1 MTDNN
6 DFFGQGDG
14 DRTVFVPRPANNR
27 RDRPA
32 PAAAPAA
39 APASAPAMGMP
50 QGSPAPAVNISDN
63 ISLANTSNIIRSA
76 ATPLITLG
84 AHMRSMNHVADSNAL
99 FQQIYD
105 DIVSLDKQFQQM
117 DISKEH
123 AITTRYLLCAFIDEM
138 VMSTPWGAQSIWTQK
153 SLLMTF
159 HNNALGGIKFFE
171 IINLLLQN
179 PATNI
184 DMLELCYVMITLGF
198 EGKFR
203 FADGGRYELDR
214 ISENLFQVI
223 SNQRA
228 EVNKQLSVHGSGL
241 NSQQTLMSDNR
252 LLWFTL
258 TSCVVIALISF
269 CSFFFSIN
277 HTSDPIA
284 IQTSAMGSNIEQ
296 LVRKP
301 RTSNKKQ
308 LLGNISQR
316 LSDDIAKGLVAVN
329 ETSDSVKIT
338 VSGKGLFKPSS
349 AQISDNRRALMKRI
363 ADAIAPEDGSLLIVG
378 HTDNEPIRSL
388 QFPSNWEL
396 STKRA
401 ESIQLFLQQQM
412 PNRQM
417 NTEGRAD
424 LQPLVPNDT
433 RSNRAIN
440 RRIEINLYIS

>member
-1 MTDNN
+1 MTENN
-6 DFFGQGDG
+6 DFFGQGEG

-27 RDRPA
+27 RERPTQTA
-32 PAAAPAA
+32 PAASVPVQPAPMAA
-39 APASAPAMGMP
+39 APSAASPMATIND
-50 QGSPAPAVNISDN
+50 S
-63 ISLANTSNIIRSA
+63 ISLTNTSNIIRSA

-84 AHMRSMNHVADSNAL
+84 THMRSMNHVADSNAL
-99 FQQIYD
+99 FQQVYD
-105 DIVSLDKQFQQM
+105 DIVALDKQLEQLG
-117 DISKEH
+117 ISKEH

-138 VMSTPWGAQSIWTQK
+138 AMSTPWGAQSIWTQK

-228 EVNKQLSVHGSGL
+228 EVNKKLSIHGEGI
-241 NSQQTLMSDNR
+241 NNQQTLMSDNR

-258 TSCVVIALISF
+258 SSCIIIALISF
-269 CSFFFSIN
+269 CSLFFSI
-277 HTSDPIA
+277 TQKSDPIA
-284 IQTSAMGSNIEQ
+284 IQTSALGSNIEQ

-301 RTSNKKQ
+301 RLSNKKQ
-308 LLGNISQR
+308 LLNNLTQR
-316 LSDDIAKGLVAVN
+316 LSEDISAGLVAIN
-329 ETSDSVKIT
+329 ESSNSVKIT

-349 AQISDNRRALMKRI
+349 AQISQDRRALLKRI
-363 ADAIAPEDGSLLIVG
+363 ATAIAPEPGSLLIVG

-412 PNRQM
+412 PHRQM

-433 RSNRAIN
+433 RANRAIN
-440 RRIEINLYIS
+440 RRIEINLYTS